1 MKKKDTISEDTHLN
15 KYGAYLITKEL
26 VRLIMESDNK
36 ELEALKNHI
45 NQDIKPVDKPEKL
58 RVMK

>member
-1 MKKKDTISEDTHLN
+1 
-15 KYGAYLITKEL
+15 
-26 VRLIMESDNK
+26 MESDNK